1 METIAKGQA
10 VGMQPMMTRRRLVGG
25 AALGGVLAGA
35 LGLAGCAGAGASR
48 GSGAGSSAVAQPD
61 DKHQVTIAMGT
72 ANEPAAGFDP
82 CVDWGCGEHVHE
94 PLIQSTLVTTDKDMA
109 FQNDLA
115 VAYECS
121 ADNLVWTFEIR
132 DDVVFSDGQP
142 LTARDVAFTVNTI
155 RASDKAQADL
165 SMVQDAVATSD
176 TVVEI
181 RLTKPYNVLLYTL
194 AVLGIVPEH
203 AYGDGYGEHPIG
215 SGRYL
220 LKQWDRGQQAI
231 FEANQRYYGEAPNIE
246 RITVVFMEEDAALA
260 AVQAG
265 QVDMAYTSAVYADRQ
280 VDGYAL
286 ASYKTVDSRGI
297 NLPVIPAG
305 GTAVEEGDMAYQT
318 GNDVTCNIEVRR
330 AINMAVDR
338 DAMIKNV
345 LNGYGTPAYSIGDGM
360 PWASADM
367 KVKRD
372 VDAARALLEDA
383 GWSRGEDGV
392 YAKDGLRAS
401 LALYYAAGDSVR
413 QAMANEFANQMA
425 ELGIEV
431 KLTGASWDDLYPH
444 QYTDLIMWGWGSNSP
459 SDVYELSY
467 STGTMNYARYA
478 SDITDAYLDQALAQP
493 DVEASYPFWQKS
505 EWDGEEGIAPQGAAT
520 WVWFANMDHL
530 YWVREGLTV
539 AEQKLQPHGHGWS
552 VMNNVDRWS
561 WR

>member
-286 ASYKTVDSRGI
+286 ASYKTVDSRGT